1 MNEDVIRFIE
11 SIPTE
16 HRTQFDELQAL
27 ILRLYPQ
34 AEVVLSYHVP
44 TYRVKSGWVALGYRK
59 GGVSLYTNG
68 PHNLADFKAEQPRIK
83 TGKGSIN
90 FIAGEPLPLA
100 SVEKVI
106 RHAMAGLR

>member
-1 MNEDVIRFIE
+1 MNEDVRRFIG
-11 SIPTE
+11 SIPADQ
-16 HRTQFDELQAL
+16 RAQFDELQTL

-44 TYRVKSGWVALGYRK
+44 TYRTKSGWVALGYRK

-68 PHNLADFKAEQPRIK
+68 PHNLAEFKADQPRIK

-90 FIAGEPLPLA
+90 FVAGEPVPLA

-106 RHAMAGLR
+106 RHAMEGLR